1 MNEWD
6 DWDQT
11 EDYTSVPLL
20 SMSCEERQPETE
32 SSDQWHVSVKRVK
45 STRVKTR
52 TGNRQFVCNNKFE
65 AIDEQDQD
73 KKKVRFDYD
82 NDASTS
88 CGSECTQKCE
98 TDPNLV
104 GILLSSSSESVPLCE
119 MSSEWAPMPQPLMF
133 DSGAAKTV
141 IRRTWFP
148 NHKTVESEES
158 KRGVFYTT
166 AEGSTVENRR
176 RKDVAHVDIGR
187 STTEESDVPWGKR
200 QQGTKIS
207 LEDGEEWKHS
217 GV

>member
-73 KKKVRFDYD
+73 RRKVRFY
-82 NDASTS
+82 
-88 CGSECTQKCE
+88 
-98 TDPNLV
+98 
-104 GILLSSSSESVPLCE
+104 
-119 MSSEWAPMPQPLMF
+119 
-133 DSGAAKTV
+133 
-141 IRRTWFP
+141 
-148 NHKTVESEES
+148 
-158 KRGVFYTT
+158 
-166 AEGSTVENRR
+166 
-176 RKDVAHVDIGR
+176 
-187 STTEESDVPWGKR
+187 
-200 QQGTKIS
+200 
-207 LEDGEEWKHS
+207 
-217 GV
+217 